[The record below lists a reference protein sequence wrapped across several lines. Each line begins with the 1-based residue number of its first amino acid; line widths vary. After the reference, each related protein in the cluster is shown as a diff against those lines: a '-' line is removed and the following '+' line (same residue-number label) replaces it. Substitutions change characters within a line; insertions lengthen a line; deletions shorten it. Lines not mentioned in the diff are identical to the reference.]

1 MGYADN
7 RRIRY
12 DQIVD
17 QLRLYG
23 FVSAA
28 EMSAQLG
35 VTPVTVRKDF
45 AALEK
50 NQTLQLVP
58 GGAVPGPRMKV
69 HSEAQRY
76 GSNLNLT
83 LKHRVAAAAAPLIED
98 GDSLVVTSG
107 ATPHLCLDYAKERRN
122 LTIVTDS
129 LIIAEEMCKVPDYRV
144 IILGGEIYTRSS
156 FVHGRDAISQ
166 VSRIMADKAILT
178 MDGVDPE
185 YGLSTLRVEGAD
197 TLKVILQRARRR
209 ILLADSTKIGVESFC
224 HVADLSVT
232 DVLVTNRTDDP
243 VKMKKLE
250 QIRAMGIE
258 VVIAP

>member
-1 MGYADN
+1 MGSADTQKK
-7 RRIRY
+7 RY

-23 FVSAA
+23 FVSVT
-28 EMSAQLG
+28 EMSALLG
-35 VTPVTVRKDF
+35 VSPVTMRKDF
-45 AALEK
+45 TALEK
-50 NQTLQLVP
+50 SQTVCLVP

-69 HSEAQRY
+69 RSEAQRL
-76 GSNLNLT
+76 GTSLNLQ

-107 ATPHLCLDYAKERRN
+107 ATPHLCLEYAKERRN

-185 YGLSTLRVEGAD
+185 CGLTTLRVEGAD

-224 HVADLSVT
+224 HVADLNVA
-232 DVLVTNRTDDP
+232 DVLVTNRTEDP
-243 VKMKKLE
+243 VKLEKLE
-250 QIRAMGIE
+250 QIRKMGIE
-258 VVIAP
+258 VVVAP